1 MNAKIDYNTA
11 NIVFPINTPSGE
23 INVFL
28 PPANREEI
36 KSNALILGGFAGIID
51 NVNIGVLLT
60 DYDIYI
66 DNIIEKQAEDKYNI
80 NDTRYQKYIDDSKL
94 KITAMLERSIASG
107 YYFENNEIKP
117 LNTLDNEAKE
127 IIKGSLV
134 FFIVI
139 LRYIKPRM
147 TAEEWEERTKQ
158 FKITF
163 TSLNAMEWK
172 NTFMTQSQTSETSEQ

>member
-1 MNAKIDYNTA
+1 
-11 NIVFPINTPSGE
+11 
-23 INVFL
+23 
-28 PPANREEI
+28 
-36 KSNALILGGFAGIID
+36 
-51 NVNIGVLLT
+51 
-60 DYDIYI
+60 
-66 DNIIEKQAEDKYNI
+66 
-80 NDTRYQKYIDDSKL
+80 
-94 KITAMLERSIASG
+94 MLERSIASG

-163 TSLNAMEWK
+163 TSLNATEWK
-172 NTFMTQSQTSETSEQ
+172 NTFITQSQTSETSEQ